1 MRASRDW
8 RDDTGS
14 TLPLVLFYAA
24 LAIGLILVVV
34 AASSLYLERKQLFT
48 LADGAALVGAES
60 FDLDDVSVT
69 AEGELR
75 PTLRAEEVA
84 AAVSDYLGRIPTPQL
99 EGLRVVEATTHD
111 GASATVTL
119 EAMWRPPVVTALVP
133 EGIRIEVTARARAVF
148 G

>member
-1 MRASRDW
+1 MTARRDW

-24 LAIGLILVVV
+24 LALGVILVVV

-60 FDLDDVSVT
+60 FDLGDVTVT
-69 AEGELR
+69 PEGELR
-75 PTLRAEEVA
+75 PTLHPDQVA
-84 AAVSDYLGRIPTPQL
+84 DAVGEYLGSIPTPTH
-99 EGLRVVEATTHD
+99 EALRVVEATTRD

-133 EGIRIEVTARARAVF
+133 EGIRIEVTAHARAVF

>member
-1 MRASRDW
+1 MRVPRDW

-69 AEGELR
+69 AEGALR
-75 PTLRAEEVA
+75 PTLRADEVA
-84 AAVSDYLGRIPTPQL
+84 QQPWWLGGDRPQRAPNAAYSYC
-99 EGLRVVEATTHD
+99 
-111 GASATVTL
+111 AS
-119 EAMWRPPVVTALVP
+119 
-133 EGIRIEVTARARAVF
+133 
-148 G
+148 